1 MSYSFRHGGKNQSSS
16 SSSTSTSTSG
26 GHQRIAYGS
35 RSTSTG
41 TPPQTPTIRVTS
53 PVPDVVGMIDIWD
66 PEVVEDEPPP
76 PSSSSTTSP
85 KAYSFRYKEEKQH
98 KQRKHHATE
107 TNKTNFSDSAMQADP
122 VELME
127 SPSSTAQ
134 QPPVAAAQPA
144 IEATIIYVN
153 QIGDALSPIDDDGL
167 KTAGESEE
175 SSDCEEISQISA
187 VTQIPRGESSQNQ
200 QEPSPQVAEEP
211 ADPLILIT
219 DPAAILP
226 EEKTLPVVASHSP
239 QRIIWEEIN
248 SPSSEAG
255 KPVKRVQFSRS
266 LSLVP
271 GSSAAQQTA
280 SVEGADQRG
289 GGVGIIRPGAGRRYS
304 SLDSGSNPVSSHD
317 IFPSMLTFIGEQHH
331 HQPSG
336 VISDRKMLSPTPESA
351 LESAQ
356 SPQQESESIV
366 AAKMDQDEL
375 NELQSRADEPDG
387 TMTTLSVTVEEVGVE
402 GMTNQHDPTCD
413 LFDRLN
419 ALKNDE
425 ELMDLATG
433 FVLQLLRSAQEE
445 TLRRGHVASKMEQ
458 KSKLSLELQHVAVP
472 KGRHNR
478 KWYSRLRMLLLRTL
492 TCTCVPTHPNIQSPL
507 SN

>member
-1 MSYSFRHGGKNQSSS
+1 MSYSFRHGGGKNQSSS
-16 SSSTSTSTSG
+16 TSSSSTCTTSG

-76 PSSSSTTSP
+76 PSSSSSTTSSP

-98 KQRKHHATE
+98 KQRKHHATTTQQQE
-107 TNKTNFSDSAMQADP
+107 KNQTNFSDSAMQADP
-122 VELME
+122 AAVELME
-127 SPSSTAQ
+127 SSSITAQ
-134 QPPVAAAQPA
+134 QPP

-187 VTQIPRGESSQNQ
+187 VTQIPRGESISQ
-200 QEPSPQVAEEP
+200 QERSPQVAEEP
-211 ADPLILIT
+211 ADPLIPIT
-219 DPAAILP
+219 DPAVAAAILP
-226 EEKTLPVVASHSP
+226 EERTLPVMMASSHSP
-239 QRIIWEEIN
+239 QRIIWEEMH
-248 SPSSEAG
+248 SPSSAEAG

-271 GSSAAQQTA
+271 GSSAAQQTT
-280 SVEGADQRG
+280 SVEGADHQR

-304 SLDSGSNPVSSHD
+304 SLDSSTSSNPVSSHD
-317 IFPSMLTFIGEQHH
+317 IFPSMLTFSGEQHH
-331 HQPSG
+331 HQPA

-366 AAKMDQDEL
+366 APIKMDQDDEL
-375 NELQSRADEPDG
+375 DELQSRADEPDVC
-387 TMTTLSVTVEEVGVE
+387 TMTTLSGT
-402 GMTNQHDPTCD
+402 
-413 LFDRLN
+413 
-419 ALKNDE
+419 
-425 ELMDLATG
+425 
-433 FVLQLLRSAQEE
+433 
-445 TLRRGHVASKMEQ
+445 
-458 KSKLSLELQHVAVP
+458 
-472 KGRHNR
+472 
-478 KWYSRLRMLLLRTL
+478 
-492 TCTCVPTHPNIQSPL
+492 
-507 SN
+507 

>member
-1 MSYSFRHGGKNQSSS
+1 
-16 SSSTSTSTSG
+16 
-26 GHQRIAYGS
+26 
-35 RSTSTG
+35 
-41 TPPQTPTIRVTS
+41 
-53 PVPDVVGMIDIWD
+53 MIDIWD

-76 PSSSSTTSP
+76 PSSSSSSTTSP

-107 TNKTNFSDSAMQADP
+107 NNQTNFSDSAMQADP
-122 VELME
+122 VELMA

-134 QPPVAAAQPA
+134 QPPVAAAAEQQPA

-187 VTQIPRGESSQNQ
+187 VTQIPRGESSQH
-200 QEPSPQVAEEP
+200 QEPSPLEP

-239 QRIIWEEIN
+239 QRIVWEEMV

-266 LSLVP
+266 LSLVS
-271 GSSAAQQTA
+271 GSSAAQQTT
-280 SVEGADQRG
+280 SVEGADQS

-304 SLDSGSNPVSSHD
+304 SLDSSSNLVSSHD
-317 IFPSMLTFIGEQHH
+317 IFPSMLTFIGEQQH
-331 HQPSG
+331 HQPSAAM
-336 VISDRKMLSPTPESA
+336 ISDRKMLSPTPESA

-356 SPQQESESIV
+356 SPQQESQESIV
-366 AAKMDQDEL
+366 TTQMDQDEL

-387 TMTTLSVTVEEVGVE
+387 TMTTLSGT
-402 GMTNQHDPTCD
+402 
-413 LFDRLN
+413 
-419 ALKNDE
+419 
-425 ELMDLATG
+425 
-433 FVLQLLRSAQEE
+433 
-445 TLRRGHVASKMEQ
+445 
-458 KSKLSLELQHVAVP
+458 
-472 KGRHNR
+472 
-478 KWYSRLRMLLLRTL
+478 
-492 TCTCVPTHPNIQSPL
+492 
-507 SN
+507 

>member
-16 SSSTSTSTSG
+16 TSSSSTSTSTTSG

-76 PSSSSTTSP
+76 PSSSSSSTTSP

-107 TNKTNFSDSAMQADP
+107 NNKTNFSDSAMQADP

-134 QPPVAAAQPA
+134 QPPVAAAQQPA
-144 IEATIIYVN
+144 IEATVIYVN

-187 VTQIPRGESSQNQ
+187 VTQIPRGESSQHH
-200 QEPSPQVAEEP
+200 QEPSSPLVAEEP
-211 ADPLILIT
+211 ADPLIPIT

-239 QRIIWEEIN
+239 QRIIWEEMV

-271 GSSAAQQTA
+271 GSSAAQQTT
-280 SVEGADQRG
+280 SVEGADQR

-317 IFPSMLTFIGEQHH
+317 IFPSMLTFIGEQQH
-331 HQPSG
+331 HQPSAAM
-336 VISDRKMLSPTPESA
+336 ISDRKMLSPTPESA

-356 SPQQESESIV
+356 SPQQESQESIV
-366 AAKMDQDEL
+366 TTKMDQDEL

-387 TMTTLSVTVEEVGVE
+387 TMTTLSGT
-402 GMTNQHDPTCD
+402 
-413 LFDRLN
+413 
-419 ALKNDE
+419 
-425 ELMDLATG
+425 
-433 FVLQLLRSAQEE
+433 
-445 TLRRGHVASKMEQ
+445 
-458 KSKLSLELQHVAVP
+458 
-472 KGRHNR
+472 
-478 KWYSRLRMLLLRTL
+478 
-492 TCTCVPTHPNIQSPL
+492 
-507 SN
+507 

>member
-1 MSYSFRHGGKNQSSS
+1 MSYSFRHGAGQKNPSSTS
-16 SSSTSTSTSG
+16 SSSTCTTSG

-76 PSSSSTTSP
+76 PSSTSSTTSP

-98 KQRKHHATE
+98 KQRKHHATATTQE
-107 TNKTNFSDSAMQADP
+107 NPTINFSDSAIIMQADP
-122 VELME
+122 VELTE

-134 QPPVAAAQPA
+134 PP
-144 IEATIIYVN
+144 IEATIIDVN

-187 VTQIPRGESSQNQ
+187 VTQIPRGESSQH
-200 QEPSPQVAEEP
+200 QEPSSPQVAEEP
-211 ADPLILIT
+211 ADPLIL
-219 DPAAILP
+219 P
-226 EEKTLPVVASHSP
+226 EAKILPVVPSHSP
-239 QRIIWEEIN
+239 QRIIWEEMQ
-248 SPSSEAG
+248 SPSTEAG

-280 SVEGADQRG
+280 SVEGAG
-289 GGVGIIRPGAGRRYS
+289 GVGGVGIIRPGAGRRYS
-304 SLDSGSNPVSSHD
+304 SLDSSSNPVSSHD
-317 IFPSMLTFIGEQHH
+317 IFPSMLTFIGEQQHH
-331 HQPSG
+331 HHHHPSSAAI
-336 VISDRKMLSPTPESA
+336 ISDRKMLSPTPESA

-356 SPQQESESIV
+356 SPQQESPIV
-366 AAKMDQDEL
+366 APKMDHDEL
-375 NELQSRADEPDG
+375 DELQSRADDEPDS
-387 TMTTLSVTVEEVGVE
+387 TMTTLAATVEEVGGVE
-402 GMTNQHDPTCD
+402 GMTNHDPTCD